1 MNLENT
7 SAIAP
12 DKNVVI
18 GTFPRRFVFPEIPGS
33 GALTD
38 RSAGTLRTDGKGERL
53 NEKSFRDGLTP
64 FPRKHDGAAAPY
76 PSAAALLF
84 K

>member
-1 MNLENT
+1 MDMVAALVEELAGG
-7 SAIAP
+7 SAELSPAALPSRKSREAAP
-12 DKNVVI
+12 ERTV
-18 GTFPRRFVFPEIPGS
+18 PPEPCE
-33 GALTD
+33 LTE
-38 RSAGTLRTDGKGERL
+38 KGVRL